1 MKENRNAIYVTL
13 VITIVSLGLAIIFEY
28 NEKLNDLLPKA
39 DFIINCLLGIFSGAL
54 LAMLIAIINYR
65 VEKKKFLTE
74 RINFVECLIL
84 ELMPLNNLVLEN
96 GKHNLEN
103 EENIIKNVYY
113 LMRDYV
119 PKSKIVNADREIMN
133 MVIELYLKIER
144 LRRLIEKCK
153 FEIISDNEL
162 EKRVDELLEY
172 LLEYDNSYYTNILVR
187 KANELQKLMNIKYD
201 YENVPSYHP
210 EDLKEYLNM
219 FKENNINAFF

>member
-119 PKSKIVNADREIMN
+119 HMRPKKFQTFFQKSKIVNDDR
-133 MVIELYLKIER
+133 
-144 LRRLIEKCK
+144 
-153 FEIISDNEL
+153 
-162 EKRVDELLEY
+162 
-172 LLEYDNSYYTNILVR
+172 
-187 KANELQKLMNIKYD
+187 
-201 YENVPSYHP
+201 
-210 EDLKEYLNM
+210 
-219 FKENNINAFF
+219 

>member
-96 GKHNLEN
+96 GTHNLEN
-103 EENIIKNVYY
+103 
-113 LMRDYV
+113 
-119 PKSKIVNADREIMN
+119 
-133 MVIELYLKIER
+133 
-144 LRRLIEKCK
+144 
-153 FEIISDNEL
+153 
-162 EKRVDELLEY
+162 
-172 LLEYDNSYYTNILVR
+172 
-187 KANELQKLMNIKYD
+187 
-201 YENVPSYHP
+201 
-210 EDLKEYLNM
+210 
-219 FKENNINAFF
+219 